1 MSRRIVFL
9 PLLLLALCTAT
20 LHAQAKLAIYG
31 TGGVEKTGL
40 QHSGWNTAGTFGF
53 YFDLRHYGPLALSA
67 DVRGDISG
75 NIYSGILGPRLA
87 VKVPVFP
94 IIPYGEFLVGGSS
107 YSSRSNDV
115 RDSSDFTYRVVVGAD
130 FTLIP
135 HFDWR
140 VVDYSY
146 SSGITQ
152 LNTSVHPKT
161 VTTGFVV
168 RF

>member
-1 MSRRIVFL
+1 MSCRI
-9 PLLLLALCTAT
+9 LLLVLLALAPTT
-20 LHAQAKLAIYG
+20 LHAQAKLAVYG
-31 TGGVEKTGL
+31 TGGVEKSGL

-53 YFDLRHYGPLALSA
+53 YFDLRHFGPLALST
-67 DVRGDISG
+67 DVRGDLSG

-87 VKVPVFP
+87 SKIPVIP
-94 IIPYGEFLVGGSS
+94 IMPYAEFLFGGSS
-107 YSSRSNDV
+107 YSSRSNGV
-115 RDSSDFTYRVVVGAD
+115 RDTSDFTYRVVVGAD

-152 LNTSVHPKT
+152 FNASIHPKT
-161 VTTGFVV
+161 VTTGFVI